1 VLLMSRQSW
10 LPNRSLWSRELLRD
24 WAVSSPAAYHRW
36 VWRTH
41 AAFPELHADLGFA
54 PRNVDVARIELFA
67 DLTASLR
74 SRGIDPAGVA
84 SVLEVG
90 SSFGYL
96 LRYVEESVFPGASV
110 LEGVDID
117 RFAVE
122 AGNAALRR
130 RNSRVRLQLL
140 DATDL
145 EAYLNGRTF
154 DIVFCA
160 GTIMYLNE
168 VEAAQ
173 LVATMLRAANLA
185 MAITGVAHPLQD
197 NATMASHTFRDWDTA
212 FVHNL
217 DAMVVDA
224 GGRILFRRWDGPRE
238 IDGVSVYHVVAARAG
253 QPDSASDPPAEVA
266 KPAVVPFAP
275 QG

>member
-1 VLLMSRQSW
+1 MLWASRQSW
-10 LPNRSLWSRELLRD
+10 LPSRSLWSRELLRD
-24 WAVSSPAAYHRW
+24 WAISDPAAYHRW
-36 VWRTH
+36 VWRHH
-41 AAFPELHADLGFA
+41 AAFPEHHADLRFA
-54 PRNVDVARIELFA
+54 PGAVDRLRLELFN

-74 SRGIDPAGVA
+74 SHGIDPGSIT

-110 LEGVDID
+110 IEGVDID
-117 RFAVE
+117 HFAVE
-122 AGNAALRR
+122 AGNAALQR
-130 RNSRVRLQLL
+130 RNSRVRLHHL

-145 EAYLNGRTF
+145 EAYLDGRTF

-160 GTIMYLNE
+160 GLIMYLNE

-173 LVATMLRAANLA
+173 LVATMLRAANVA

-197 NATMASHTFRDWDTA
+197 NATMVSHTFRDWDAA

-238 IDGVSVYHVVAARAG
+238 IDGLSVYHLVAVRDG
-253 QPDSASDPPAEVA
+253 PGEVA
-266 KPAVVPFAP
+266 GHKP
-275 QG
+275 G

>member
-1 VLLMSRQSW
+1 VLWGTHRSW

-24 WAVSSPAAYHRW
+24 WASSNPAAYHRW
-36 VWRTH
+36 VWRHH
-41 AAFPELHADLGFA
+41 AAFPELHADLRFA
-54 PRNVDVARIELFA
+54 PGAVDRVRIELFD
-67 DLTASLR
+67 DLTAALR
-74 SRGIDPAGVA
+74 DNGIDPASVN

-96 LRYVEESVFPGASV
+96 LRHVEESVFPGASV

-117 RFAVE
+117 RYAVE
-122 AGNAALRR
+122 TGNAALHR
-130 RNSRVRLQLL
+130 RNSRVRLHHL

-145 EAYLNGRTF
+145 DAYLGGRTF

-160 GTIMYLNE
+160 GMVMYLDE

-173 LVATMLRAANLA
+173 LVASMLRAANVA

-197 NATMASHTFRDWDTA
+197 NAKMVSHTFRDWDTA

-217 DAMVVDA
+217 DAMVADA
-224 GGRILFRRWDGPRE
+224 GGRILFRRWDGSRE
-238 IDGVSVYHVVAARAG
+238 ISGLSVYHLVAARDPSGEPPGHKAG
-253 QPDSASDPPAEVA
+253 
-266 KPAVVPFAP
+266 
-275 QG
+275 